1 MKQFTS
7 IHDVPDLE
15 QLLTLAD
22 RFRQDP
28 HAMPSLGAGKTL
40 GLLFLNPS
48 LRTRMSTQIA
58 AARLGLQVVVCDAD
72 KDAWALELRDGAVM
86 DGAGVEHIKDAA
98 HVLGRYFD
106 LIGMRSFPSLKD
118 RAEDYSETVME
129 RFRQAAGK
137 PYISLESATRHPLQ
151 SLADCLTIRMH
162 QARPRPR
169 VVLTWAP
176 HIKPLPQAVANS
188 FAEWVLRTDAELV
201 ITHPPGYEL
210 DPRFTA
216 GAAVT
221 HDQGAA
227 LDGADFVYVKNWS
240 PLEPYGTVQ
249 CRDRSWMLTGEHLA
263 RTNAAK
269 VMHCLPVRRNLELSD
284 EVIDGPNSIVYDQ
297 AANRIPAAQAV
308 LASIL
313 LNGV

>member
-1 MKQFTS
+1 
-7 IHDVPDLE
+7 
-15 QLLTLAD
+15 
-22 RFRQDP
+22 
-28 HAMPSLGAGKTL
+28 MPSLGAGKTL

-72 KDAWALELRDGAVM
+72 KDAWGLELRDGVVM
-86 DGAGVEHIKDAA
+86 DGAGVEHIRDAA
-98 HVLGRYFD
+98 RVMGRYFD

-118 RAEDYSETVME
+118 RVEDYSESVMQKFCLE
-129 RFRQAAGK
+129 SGK
-137 PYISLESATRHPLQ
+137 PFISLESATRHPLQ

-162 QARPRPR
+162 QPRPRPR
-169 VVLTWAP
+169 IVLTWAP

-188 FAEWVLRTDAELV
+188 FAEWVLHTDAELV

-210 DPRFTA
+210 DPVFTA
-216 GAAVT
+216 GAT
-221 HDQGAA
+221 ICHDQREAME
-227 LDGADFVYVKNWS
+227 GADFVYVKNWS

-249 CRDRSWMLTGEHLA
+249 CSDRSWMLTDDHLTL
-263 RTNAAK
+263 TNAAK

-284 EVIDGPNSIVYDQ
+284 EVIDGPCSIVYDQ

-313 LNGV
+313 LNDR